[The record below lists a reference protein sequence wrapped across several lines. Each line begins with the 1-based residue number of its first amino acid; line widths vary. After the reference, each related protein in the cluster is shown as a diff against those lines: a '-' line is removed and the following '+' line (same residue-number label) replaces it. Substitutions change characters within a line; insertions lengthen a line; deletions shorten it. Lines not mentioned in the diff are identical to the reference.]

1 MSDIAL
7 LTHAPNDLMV
17 LQSALTQMPEEFPQC
32 IGINLQ
38 ALESDAQMA
47 ELLEHQL
54 ASARI
59 IVLRVLGRLGSVPG
73 FADLVRHAKNQKLHL
88 IAISGTGEP
97 DPELAAAST
106 VSSDVLHQVQAYFQ
120 AGGSVN
126 MTQLL
131 RYLSDHFLLT
141 GFGFEPA
148 VDLPE
153 HGIYHPDLSQD
164 AGIDDWLAL
173 RAPER
178 ASVGIVF
185 YRAHWMSGN
194 TRFIDALIE
203 QLEKRG
209 LNVLP
214 VFTSSLRA
222 GHNDAALGNS
232 SLRCSTSATAPC
244 VALGNCSLHCST
256 SSIRGVVPPASM
268 QSSCIHAVVPIALS
282 YFSGEQGAHIDVLI
296 NTTAFAMGEIT
307 PGGATPAGW
316 SVSVLEQLNVPVLQ
330 AITSGMTQHQWEQS
344 ARGLNPL
351 DAAMNVV
358 LPEFDGRIITV
369 PLSFKTKLSSELIE
383 YEPVPDRVARIAQI
397 ASRFARLKRLDN
409 ADKRIAFVFT
419 NSNSKASQI
428 GNAVGLDAPA
438 SLMRILQAM
447 QATGYNIGKLPESGT
462 ALIHEL
468 IDRCAYDNTYLTSEQ
483 LAHAVGRVSAAQY
496 ATWFDDLPLEMQ
508 QKMTAQWGAAP
519 GEAYLHDGHLAL
531 AGLELG
537 NSFVALQP
545 PRGYGMDPD
554 AIYHQPDLPP
564 THHYYALYRWL
575 RDEWKADAIVHV
587 GKHGTLE
594 WLPGKGVGLSE
605 NCFPDALLAD
615 MPLFYPFIINDPGEG
630 AQTKRRAHAVVVD
643 HLTPPMTTADT
654 YGALAQLT
662 QLVDEY
668 YQVEVL
674 DPAKLPLLQQ
684 QIWDL
689 VKETNLDA
697 DLQARLLHHDHDHD
711 DAHHGHGHHHH
722 DHHDDHE
729 HGEHHHADHHEHHAH
744 HHDHDE
750 HDHDHDDEHDHDCMD
765 VGGKAMHGAIAV
777 DGLPELLTKMAG
789 ADVAHLI
796 EDLDGYLC
804 ELGAAQ
810 IRDGLHILGLAPEN
824 GQLVDMLVSLT
835 RLPNQDVPGLP
846 IEIAKLFGLSMDSLL
861 EYPGRRLDQANVG
874 LEKLAGR
881 PLPTHADVLETI
893 EALCKQLFTEL
904 QAHAYSESAIDPA
917 ISKTFYGSHA
927 ERSSLYTTLSSL
939 PQFAGNHPV
948 GRAVRALAPKART
961 ARPLQPFTA
970 AGMTVSQRHSCI
982 KMSAERGNDESN
994 TAADCNTIKRVLN
1007 FACRELA
1014 PNLARATDEIDNLL
1028 RGLSG
1033 GYVPA
1038 GPSGSPTRGMASI
1051 LPTGRNFYSVD
1062 PRSVPSQSAWRVGW
1076 QLAHEVLSRYVRETG
1091 DYPES
1096 VAISIWGTSAMR
1108 THGDDVAQ
1116 ILALL
1121 GVRPVWQAENRRLT
1135 GVEIIPLDELKR
1147 PRIDVTTR
1155 ISGFFR
1161 DAFPQLIDLIDDAVN
1176 AVIALDEPLSQ
1187 NFVRKHYL
1195 AELGELIGQG
1205 LTEQD
1210 ASSRAAFRI
1219 FGAKPGSYG
1228 AGILPLIQEK
1238 NWQADADFAEAY
1250 VNWGGYAYGR
1260 SQQGNDQRDAFR
1272 TRLSG
1277 VQVALHNQDNREHD
1291 IFDSDDYLQFH
1302 GGMIATI
1309 RALTGT
1315 QPRKY
1320 FGDSHDPSRAQVRD
1334 LKEETLRVFRSR
1346 VVNPKWLDSIRRHGY
1361 KGGLEL
1367 TATVDYLFG
1376 YDATA
1381 QVMDDWMYEQVAETY
1396 AMDPEMQR
1404 FLEEANPWAQNAIAE
1419 RLLEAAGRG
1428 MWAEPK
1434 QQTLDALQALY
1445 LHSETLLEAR
1455 GETPRGV

>member
-1 MSDIAL
+1 MSNIAL

-17 LQSALTQMPEEFPQC
+17 LQSAQAQMPEGFLEV

-38 ALESDAQMA
+38 TLESDAQMT

-54 ASARI
+54 ASANI

-73 FADLVRHAKNQKLHL
+73 FADLVRHAKKQGLHL

-126 MTQLL
+126 MAQLL

-141 GFGFEPA
+141 GVGFEPA

-164 AGIDDWLAL
+164 ADIDDWLAL
-173 RAPER
+173 REPDR

-194 TRFIDALIE
+194 TRFIDALVDA
-203 QLEKRG
+203 LEKRG

-222 GHNDAALGNS
+222 GHSDNAL
-232 SLRCSTSATAPC
+232 
-244 VALGNCSLHCST
+244 
-256 SSIRGVVPPASM
+256 
-268 QSSCIHAVVPIALS
+268 PIALS

-330 AITSGMTQHQWEQS
+330 AITSGMMQHQWEQS
-344 ARGLNPL
+344 ARGLNSL

-369 PLSFKTKLSSELIE
+369 PLSFKAKASGLSNELIE
-383 YEPVPDRVARIAQI
+383 YEPVQDRVVRIAQI
-397 ASRFARLKRLDN
+397 ASRFARLKHLNN

-438 SLMRILQAM
+438 SLIRILKAM
-447 QATGYNIGKLPESGT
+447 QAAGYSIGELPESGT
-462 ALIHEL
+462 ALIHDL
-468 IDRCAYDNTYLTSEQ
+468 IDRCAYDNTYLTTEQ
-483 LAHAVGRVSAAQY
+483 LSHAVGRVSAAKYQ
-496 ATWFDDLPLEMQ
+496 AWFDDLPIGMQ
-508 QKMTAQWGAAP
+508 DKMTAQWGVAP
-519 GEAYLHDGHLAL
+519 GEAYVHDGHISL

-537 NSFVALQP
+537 NSLVALQP

-630 AQTKRRAHAVVVD
+630 AQAKRRAHAVVVD

-711 DAHHGHGHHHH
+711 DDHHGHHHH
-722 DHHDDHE
+722 ADDSHDHDHE
-729 HGEHHHADHHEHHAH
+729 HHCHDQHDQHDQHEHEHDDDHHHDHGEGHCDNHSHHDHAHDEHHHDHNDEHAECHHGH
-744 HHDHDE
+744 HHDHDP
-750 HDHDHDDEHDHDCMD
+750 DHHHQ
-765 VGGKAMHGAIAV
+765 K

-789 ADVAHLI
+789 TDVAHLI

-810 IRDGLHILGLAPEN
+810 IRDGLHILGQAPEN
-824 GQLVDMLVSLT
+824 EQLVDMLVSLT

-861 EYPGRRLDQANVG
+861 EHQGRRLEQANVD

-893 EALCKQLFTEL
+893 EALCKRLFSKL
-904 QAHAYSESAIDPA
+904 QAHDYSESAIDQA
-917 ISKTFYGSHA
+917 ITSIYGSHA
-927 ERSSLYTTLSSL
+927 LR
-939 PQFAGNHPV
+939 GNPV
-948 GRAVRALAPKART
+948 WDAPASRT
-961 ARPLQPFTA
+961 AERFSL
-970 AGMTVSQRHSCI
+970 HSH
-982 KMSAERGNDESN
+982 AERGNDESN
-994 TAADCNTIKRVLN
+994 IAADCNTIKRVLN
-1007 FACRELA
+1007 FACRELV

-1062 PRSVPSQSAWRVGW
+1062 PRSVPSQSAWRVGQ
-1076 QLAHEVLSRYVRETG
+1076 QLAHEVLLRYVRETG

-1121 GVRPVWQAENRRLT
+1121 GVRPVWQHENRRVT
-1135 GVEIIPLDELKR
+1135 GVEVIPLDELKR

-1176 AVIALDEPLSQ
+1176 AVIALDEPLAQ

-1195 AELGELIGQG
+1195 AELGEWIGQG
-1205 LTEQD
+1205 LTED
-1210 ASSRAAFRI
+1210 EASQRAAFRI

-1260 SQQGNDQRDAFR
+1260 EQQGNDQRDAFR

-1404 FLEEANPWAQNAIAE
+1404 FLEQANPWAQNAIAE
-1419 RLLEAAGRG
+1419 RLLEAASRG

-1434 QQTLDALQALY
+1434 QQTLDALQDLY

-1455 GETPRGV
+1455 GETPRGA

>member
-1 MSDIAL
+1 MSDMNTIAL

-17 LQSALTQMPEEFPQC
+17 LQSAQAQMPESFPKVT
-32 IGINLQ
+32 GINLQ

-47 ELLEHQL
+47 ELLKHQL
-54 ASARI
+54 ASAHI

-73 FADLVRHAKNQKLHL
+73 FADLLRLAKNQKLHL

-97 DPELAAAST
+97 DPELASAST
-106 VSSDVLHQVQAYFQ
+106 VSPDVLHQVQTYFQ

-153 HGIYHPDLSQD
+153 HGIYHPDLSED
-164 AGIDDWLAL
+164 ASIDDWLAL
-173 RAPER
+173 RAPDK

-203 QLEKRG
+203 QLEKLG

-222 GHNDAALGNS
+222 GHSENTLPKALG
-232 SLRCSTSATAPC
+232 
-244 VALGNCSLHCST
+244 
-256 SSIRGVVPPASM
+256 
-268 QSSCIHAVVPIALS
+268 

-316 SVSVLEQLNVPVLQ
+316 SVSVLERLNVPVLQ
-330 AITSGMTQHQWEQS
+330 AITSGMMQRQWEQS

-369 PLSFKTKLSSELIE
+369 PLSFKAKASGLSNELVE
-383 YEPVPDRVARIAQI
+383 YQPLPDRVARIADI
-397 ASRFARLKRLDN
+397 ASRFARLKHLNN

-447 QATGYNIGKLPESGT
+447 QTAGYNIGKLPESGT

-496 ATWFDDLPLEMQ
+496 ATWLTDLPVEMQ
-508 QKMTAQWGAAP
+508 QKIIAQWGAAP
-519 GEAYLHDGHLAL
+519 GEAYVHDGHIAL
-531 AGLELG
+531 AGIELG

-575 RDEWKADAIVHV
+575 CDTWKADAIVHV

-630 AQTKRRAHAVVVD
+630 AQAKRRAHAVVVD

-697 DLQARLLHHDHDHD
+697 DLQARLLHHDHDD
-711 DAHHGHGHHHH
+711 DHHHH
-722 DHHDDHE
+722 EHDEHHHDAHE
-729 HGEHHHADHHEHHAH
+729 HCEHHHADHH
-744 HHDHDE
+744 HDHDE
-750 HDHDHDDEHDHDCMD
+750 EHHDHNHAHDDDPNHQ
-765 VGGKAMHGAIAV
+765 K

-824 GQLVDMLVSLT
+824 EQLTDMLVSLT
-835 RLPNQDVPGLP
+835 RLPNQDIPGLP
-846 IEIAKLFGLSMDSLL
+846 SEIARLFGFSMDSLL
-861 EYPGRRLDQANVG
+861 EHQGRRLEQANTG
-874 LEKLAGR
+874 LEQLAGR
-881 PLPTHADVLETI
+881 SLPTHADALETI
-893 EALCKQLFTEL
+893 EALCKQLFCEL
-904 QAHAYSESAIDPA
+904 QAYAYSESAIDPV
-917 ISKTFYGSHA
+917 ISKTFDTRIYGSHA
-927 ERSSLYTTLSSL
+927 L
-939 PQFAGNHPV
+939 
-948 GRAVRALAPKART
+948 
-961 ARPLQPFTA
+961 
-970 AGMTVSQRHSCI
+970 
-982 KMSAERGNDESN
+982 RGNDDF
-994 TAADCNTIKRVLN
+994 TAVKRVLN
-1007 FACRELA
+1007 FACQVLV

-1028 RGLSG
+1028 SGLAG

-1038 GPSGSPTRGMASI
+1038 GPSGSPTRGMAHI

-1062 PRSVPSQSAWRVGW
+1062 PRSVPSQSAWRVGQ
-1076 QLAHEVLSRYVRETG
+1076 QLANEVLSRYVRETG

-1121 GVRPVWQAENRRLT
+1121 GVRPLWQAENRQLT
-1135 GVEIIPLDELKR
+1135 GVEIIPLAELKR

-1176 AVIALDEPLSQ
+1176 AVIVLDEPLSQ

-1195 AELGELIGQG
+1195 AELGDWIGQG
-1205 LTEQD
+1205 LSED
-1210 ASSRAAFRI
+1210 EASQRAAFRI

-1238 NWQADADFAEAY
+1238 NWQTDADFAEAY

-1260 SQQGNDQRDAFR
+1260 SQQGNDQREAFR

-1309 RALTGT
+1309 RALTGQ

-1367 TATVDYLFG
+1367 TATIDYLFG

-1404 FLEEANPWAQNAIAE
+1404 FLEQSNPWAQNAIAE
-1419 RLLEAAGRG
+1419 RLLEAASRG

-1445 LHSETLLEAR
+1445 LDSETQLEAR
-1455 GETPRGV
+1455 GETPRSA

>member
-1 MSDIAL
+1 MFEQQASIAL
-7 LTHAPNDLMV
+7 LTHAPTDLLV
-17 LQSALTQMPEEFPQC
+17 LQSALLQMPEGFPQLTSQV
-32 IGINLQ
+32 LQ
-38 ALESDAQMA
+38 GLVSAEQMVD
-47 ELLEHQL
+47 LLEHQL

-59 IVLRVLGRLGSVPG
+59 IVLRVLGRPGSVPG
-73 FADLVRHAKNQKLHL
+73 FAELVRYSKSHGRHL

-97 DPELAAAST
+97 DAELAAAST
-106 VSSDVLHQVQAYFQ
+106 VAPDVLHQVSSYFQ
-120 AGGSVN
+120 AGGSSN

-141 GFGFEPA
+141 GYGFEPA
-148 VDLPE
+148 SDLPE
-153 HGIYHPDLSQD
+153 HGIYHPDLAQD
-164 AGIDDWLAL
+164 ATIEDWLTL
-173 RAPER
+173 RKPEQ
-178 ASVGIVF
+178 ANIGIVF
-185 YRAHWMSGN
+185 YRAHWLSGN

-203 QLEKRG
+203 QLEKLN

-214 VFTSSLRA
+214 IFTSSLRM
-222 GHNDAALGNS
+222 GNEHGLPTAL
-232 SLRCSTSATAPC
+232 R
-244 VALGNCSLHCST
+244 
-256 SSIRGVVPPASM
+256 
-268 QSSCIHAVVPIALS
+268 
-282 YFSGEQGAHIDVLI
+282 YFYAEHTAHIDVLI
-296 NTTAFAMGEIT
+296 NTTSFAMGEIT
-307 PGGATPAGW
+307 AGETTPAGW

-330 AITSGMTQHQWEQS
+330 AITSGMMLTQWEQS
-344 ARGLNPL
+344 PRGLNPL

-369 PLSFKTKLSSELIE
+369 PLSFKAKASGLAKEAIE
-383 YEPVPDRVARIAQI
+383 YEPLNDRVVRIAQI
-397 ASRFARLKRLDN
+397 ASRFARLKRLSN

-438 SLMRILQAM
+438 SLMHILQAL
-447 QATGYNIGKLPESGT
+447 QADGYAVDTLPESGT

-468 IDRCAYDNTYLTSEQ
+468 IDRCGYDNTYLTSEQ
-483 LAHAVGRVSAAQY
+483 LAQAVGLVSSAQY
-496 ATWFDDLPLEMQ
+496 ESWFADLPLELQ
-508 QKMTAQWGAAP
+508 QKMIAQWGAAP
-519 GEAYLHDGHLAL
+519 GEAYVHDGQLSL
-531 AGLELG
+531 AGLEFG
-537 NSFVALQP
+537 NTFVALQP

-575 RDEWKADAIVHV
+575 RDDWKADAIVHV

-605 NCFPDALLAD
+605 QCFPDALLSD

-630 AQTKRRAHAVVVD
+630 AQAKRRGHAVVID

-689 VKETNLDA
+689 VKQTNLDA
-697 DLQARLLHHDHDHD
+697 DLQARLIHHDHDHD
-711 DAHHGHGHHHH
+711 HEHEHEHEHNHEHHEHHHCHHGH
-722 DHHDDHE
+722 DH
-729 HGEHHHADHHEHHAH
+729 DHHEH
-744 HHDHDE
+744 E
-750 HDHDHDDEHDHDCMD
+750 HNHEEE
-765 VGGKAMHGAIAV
+765 
-777 DGLPELLTKMAG
+777 LPEALTKMAG
-789 ADVAHLI
+789 SDVAHLI

-810 IRDGLHILGLAPEN
+810 IRDGLHILGQAPKNE
-824 GQLVDMLVSLT
+824 QLTDMLVSLT
-835 RLPNQDVPGLP
+835 RLPNQTIPGLP
-846 IEIAKLFGLSMDSLL
+846 IEVARLFNLEMNDLL
-861 EYPGRRLDQANVG
+861 DHPGRRLVVANVE
-874 LEKLAGR
+874 LESLAGR
-881 PLPTHADVLETI
+881 ALATHADALETI
-893 EALCKQLFTEL
+893 EVLCKRLFTEL
-904 QAHAYSESAIDPA
+904 QIHDYAESAIESV
-917 ISKTFYGSHA
+917 IC
-927 ERSSLYTTLSSL
+927 EI
-939 PQFAGNHPV
+939 V
-948 GRAVRALAPKART
+948 GLRLAPNPTYET
-961 ARPLQPFTA
+961 ANY
-970 AGMTVSQRHSCI
+970 S
-982 KMSAERGNDESN
+982 
-994 TAADCNTIKRVLN
+994 TIKQILS
-1007 FACRELA
+1007 FACRDLV
-1014 PNLARATDEIDNLL
+1014 PNLARATDEIDHLL
-1028 RGLSG
+1028 LGLAG

-1038 GPSGSPTRGMASI
+1038 GPSGSPTRGMAHI

-1062 PRSVPSQSAWRVGW
+1062 PRSVPSQSAWRVGQ
-1076 QLAHEVLSRYVRETG
+1076 QLAHEVLSRYVRET
-1091 DYPES
+1091 DAYPES

-1121 GVRPVWQAENRRLT
+1121 GVRPVWQVENRQVS
-1135 GVEIIPLDELKR
+1135 GVEIIPLEELKR

-1176 AVIALDEPLSQ
+1176 AVIILDEPLTQ

-1195 AELGELIGQG
+1195 AELGNWIGKG
-1205 LTEQD
+1205 LTEKEAQ
-1210 ASSRAAFRI
+1210 SRAAFRI

-1238 NWQADADFAEAY
+1238 NWQTDADFAEAY

-1260 SQQGNDQRDAFR
+1260 SETGKDEREAFR

-1309 RALTGT
+1309 RALTGQ

-1381 QVMDDWMYEQVAETY
+1381 QVMDDWMYEQIAETY
-1396 AMDPEMQR
+1396 ALDATMQQ
-1404 FLEEANPWAQNAIAE
+1404 FLQEANPWAQNAISE
-1419 RLLEAAGRG
+1419 RLLEAASRG

-1434 QQTLDALQALY
+1434 PETLDALQTLF
-1445 LHSETLLEAR
+1445 LHSESLLEER
-1455 GETPRGV
+1455 GETPRGA

>member
-1 MSDIAL
+1 MDAPIAL
-7 LTHAPNDLMV
+7 LTHTPNDLMV
-17 LQSALTQMPEEFPQC
+17 LHSALAQMPAGFSQVS
-32 IGINLQ
+32 GINLQ
-38 ALESDAQMA
+38 ALENEAQMA
-47 ELLEHQL
+47 DLLAHQL
-54 ASARI
+54 AAARI
-59 IVLRVLGRLGSVPG
+59 VVLRVLGRLGSVPG
-73 FADLVRHAKNQKLHL
+73 FADLVRHAQSQGRHL

-106 VSSDVLHQVQAYFQ
+106 VASDVLHQVQTYFQ

-126 MTQLL
+126 LAQLL

-148 VDLPE
+148 LALPE
-153 HGIYHPDLSQD
+153 HGIYHPDLPQGAD
-164 AGIDDWLAL
+164 IGDWLAQ
-173 RAPER
+173 RVAQRPS
-178 ASVGIVF
+178 AGIVF

-194 TRFIDALIE
+194 TRFVDALISA
-203 QLEKRG
+203 LEKRG
-209 LNVLP
+209 MNVLP

-222 GHNDAALGNS
+222 GAAAD
-232 SLRCSTSATAPC
+232 SLPTA
-244 VALGNCSLHCST
+244 L
-256 SSIRGVVPPASM
+256 R
-268 QSSCIHAVVPIALS
+268 

-307 PGGATPAGW
+307 PGGTTPAGW
-316 SVSVLEQLNVPVLQ
+316 SVAALERLNVPVLQ
-330 AITSGMTQHQWEQS
+330 AMTSGMMQRQWAQS

-369 PLSFKTKLSSELIE
+369 PVSFKARAISGSSGLPNELIE
-383 YEPVPDRVARIAQI
+383 YEPLPDRVSRVAGIA
-397 ASRFARLKRLDN
+397 ARFARLKHTPN
-409 ADKRIAFVFT
+409 ADKRVAFVFT

-438 SLMRILQAM
+438 SLMHILHAMRSAGYRIDH
-447 QATGYNIGKLPESGT
+447 LPQSGT

-468 IDRCAYDNTYLTSEQ
+468 IDRCAYDNTYLTTEQ
-483 LAHAVGRVSAAQY
+483 MTRTAGRVSAAQY
-496 ATWFDDLPLEMQ
+496 ATWFADLPLEMRE
-508 QKMTAQWGAAP
+508 KMTAQWGPPP
-519 GEAYLHDGHLAL
+519 GVAYVHDDHLAL
-531 AGLELG
+531 AGIELG
-537 NSFVALQP
+537 NAFVALQP

-575 RDEWKADAIVHV
+575 RDEWQADAIVHV

-615 MPLFYPFIINDPGEG
+615 VPLFYPFIINDPGEG
-630 AQTKRRAHAVVVD
+630 AQAKRRGHAVVVD
-643 HLTPPMTTADT
+643 HLTPPMTSADT

-684 QIWDL
+684 QIWEL

-697 DLQARLLHHDHDHD
+697 DLQVRLLYHDHDHD
-711 DAHHGHGHHHH
+711 HDHPHDHQHGH
-722 DHHDDHE
+722 DHP
-729 HGEHHHADHHEHHAH
+729 
-744 HHDHDE
+744 HDE
-750 HDHDHDDEHDHDCMD
+750 NAELPAALTNM
-765 VGGKAMHGAIAV
+765 GGS
-777 DGLPELLTKMAG
+777 
-789 ADVAHLI
+789 DVAHLI

-810 IRDGLHILGLAPEN
+810 IRDGLHILGQPPSGEP
-824 GQLVDMLVSLT
+824 LVDMLLSLT
-835 RLPNQDVPGLP
+835 RLPNQLVPGLQ
-846 IEIAKLFGLSMDSLL
+846 EEVARLFGLSLSLL
-861 EYPGRRLDQANVG
+861 LEHKGRRLNVTPSLQRLSG
-874 LEKLAGR
+874 RAVVTRADALEA
-881 PLPTHADVLETI
+881 I
-893 EALCKQLFTEL
+893 EALSRKLFVEL
-904 QAHAYSESAIDPA
+904 QARDYLVASI
-917 ISKTFYGSHA
+917 A
-927 ERSSLYTTLSSL
+927 EVLAQVFSGIAAENNL
-939 PQFAGNHPV
+939 P
-948 GRAVRALAPKART
+948 L
-961 ARPLQPFTA
+961 LQPALRQASGLLLKPQRKKESSGRPVQAHA
-970 AGMTVSQRHSCI
+970 APQTP
-982 KMSAERGNDESN
+982 AN
-994 TAADCNTIKRVLN
+994 TEEQYAALRQVLD
-1007 FACRELA
+1007 FACRELV
-1014 PNLARATDEIDNLL
+1014 PNLARASDEIDNLL
-1028 RGLSG
+1028 LGLAG

-1038 GPSGSPTRGMASI
+1038 GPSGSPTRGMAHI

-1062 PRSVPSQSAWRVGW
+1062 PRSVPSQSAWRVGQ
-1076 QLAHEVLSRYVRETG
+1076 QLAHEVLTRYVRETG

-1096 VAISIWGTSAMR
+1096 VAISVWGTSAMR

-1121 GVRPVWQAENRRLT
+1121 GVRPIWRPENRQLT
-1135 GVEIIPLDELKR
+1135 GVEVIPLAELKR

-1161 DAFPQLIDLIDDAVN
+1161 DAFPQLIDLIDDAVQ
-1176 AVIALDEPLSQ
+1176 AVIVLDEPLTQ

-1195 AELGELIGQG
+1195 AELGEWVGKG
-1205 LTEQD
+1205 LPEE
-1210 ASSRAAFRI
+1210 AAARRAGYRI

-1250 VNWGGYAYGR
+1250 VNWGGYAYARGA
-1260 SQQGNDQRDAFR
+1260 QGCDERDAFR

-1309 RALTGT
+1309 RALTGR
-1315 QPRKY
+1315 QPRHY
-1320 FGDSHDPSRAQVRD
+1320 FGDSHDPARAQVRD

-1346 VVNPKWLDSIRRHGY
+1346 VVNPKWLASIQRHGY

-1381 QVMDDWMYEQVAETY
+1381 QVMDDWMYEQVASTY

-1419 RLLEAAGRG
+1419 RLLEAASRG
-1428 MWAEPK
+1428 MWAEPR
-1434 QQTLDALQALY
+1434 QQTLEALQALY
-1445 LHSETLLEAR
+1445 LRSETLLEAR
-1455 GETPRGV
+1455 GETPRSA

>member
-1 MSDIAL
+1 MPDMNKPIAL

-17 LQSALTQMPEEFPQC
+17 LQSALAQMSEGFPQVT
-32 IGINLQ
+32 GINLQ
-38 ALESDAQMA
+38 ALENDAQMA

-54 ASARI
+54 ASANI

-73 FADLVRHAKNQKLHL
+73 FADLLRQAKSQGRHL

-106 VSSDVLHQVQAYFQ
+106 VSPAVLHQVQAYFQ

-126 MTQLL
+126 MAQLL

-164 AGIDDWLAL
+164 ANIDDWLAL
-173 RAPER
+173 REPHR
-178 ASVGIVF
+178 GSVGIVF

-194 TRFIDALIE
+194 TRFIDALVDA
-203 QLEKRG
+203 LEKRD

-222 GHNDAALGNS
+222 GHCDDALPSAL
-232 SLRCSTSATAPC
+232 
-244 VALGNCSLHCST
+244 
-256 SSIRGVVPPASM
+256 
-268 QSSCIHAVVPIALS
+268 Q
-282 YFSGEQGAHIDVLI
+282 YFSSNQGAHIDVLI

-330 AITSGMTQHQWEQS
+330 AITSGMMHHQWEQS

-369 PLSFKTKLSSELIE
+369 PLSFKAKASGLSNELIE
-383 YEPVPDRVARIAQI
+383 YEPVQDRVARIAQI
-397 ASRFARLKRLDN
+397 ATRFTKLKRLDN

-447 QATGYNIGKLPESGT
+447 QADGYNIGKLPESGT

-496 ATWFDDLPLEMQ
+496 ATWFDDLPVEMQ
-508 QKMTAQWGAAP
+508 KKMTAQWGTAP
-519 GEAYLHDGHLAL
+519 GEAYVHDGHISL

-537 NSFVALQP
+537 NNFVALQP

-630 AQTKRRAHAVVVD
+630 AQAKRRAHAVVVD

-711 DAHHGHGHHHH
+711 DDHHHH
-722 DHHDDHE
+722 AHHHNRDDEHE
-729 HGEHHHADHHEHHAH
+729 HGEEHHHADHHDHHHDDDDHHHRH
-744 HHDHDE
+744 HHDHDD
-750 HDHDHDDEHDHDCMD
+750 DHHHQE
-765 VGGKAMHGAIAV
+765 

-824 GQLVDMLVSLT
+824 EQLIDMLVSLT
-835 RLPNQDVPGLP
+835 RLPNQDIPGLP
-846 IEIAKLFGLSMDSLL
+846 IEIARLFGLSMDSLL
-861 EYPGRRLDQANVG
+861 EHQGRRLEQAIPE

-893 EALCKQLFTEL
+893 EVLCKRLFTEL
-904 QAHAYSESAIDPA
+904 QAHAYSESTIDTV
-917 ISKTFYGSHA
+917 ISKTFGVQAKPAS
-927 ERSSLYTTLSSL
+927 
-939 PQFAGNHPV
+939 AGEACTP
-948 GRAVRALAPKART
+948 
-961 ARPLQPFTA
+961 
-970 AGMTVSQRHSCI
+970 
-982 KMSAERGNDESN
+982 
-994 TAADCNTIKRVLN
+994 ADSTGDYNSIRRVLN

-1028 RGLSG
+1028 SGLSG

-1038 GPSGSPTRGMASI
+1038 GPSGSPTRGMAHI

-1062 PRSVPSQSAWRVGW
+1062 PRSVPSQSAWRVGQ

-1135 GVEIIPLDELKR
+1135 GVEVIPLDELKR

-1176 AVIALDEPLSQ
+1176 AVIALDEPLSK

-1195 AELGELIGQG
+1195 AELGEWIGQG
-1205 LTEQD
+1205 LTED
-1210 ASSRAAFRI
+1210 EASQRAAFRI

-1250 VNWGGYAYGR
+1250 VNWGGYAYSR
-1260 SQQGNDQRDAFR
+1260 SQQGKDQRDAFR

-1309 RALTGT
+1309 RALTGS

-1404 FLEEANPWAQNAIAE
+1404 FLEDANPWAQNAIAE
-1419 RLLEAAGRG
+1419 RLLEAASRG
-1428 MWAEPK
+1428 MWAEPQ

-1455 GETPRGV
+1455 GETPRGA

>member
-1 MSDIAL
+1 MSNIAL

-17 LQSALTQMPEEFPQC
+17 LQSALAQTPESFPEVT
-32 IGINLQ
+32 GINLQ
-38 ALESDAQMA
+38 ALENDAQMA
-47 ELLEHQL
+47 ELLQHQL
-54 ASARI
+54 ASANI

-73 FADLVRHAKNQKLHL
+73 FADLLRHAKNQGRHL

-126 MTQLL
+126 MAQLL

-148 VDLPE
+148 IDLPE

-173 RAPER
+173 RAQDQ

-222 GHNDAALGNS
+222 GRIGSLPIATLPPSLAVGHNDDALPTA
-232 SLRCSTSATAPC
+232 LR
-244 VALGNCSLHCST
+244 
-256 SSIRGVVPPASM
+256 
-268 QSSCIHAVVPIALS
+268 

-307 PGGATPAGW
+307 AGGATPAGW

-330 AITSGMTQHQWEQS
+330 AIASGMMRQQWEQS

-369 PLSFKTKLSSELIE
+369 PLSFKTKVSSELVE
-383 YEPVPDRVARIAQI
+383 YEPVQDRVVRIAQI
-397 ASRFARLKRLDN
+397 ASRFARLKHLNN

-447 QATGYNIGKLPESGT
+447 QAAGYNIGDLPKSGT
-462 ALIHEL
+462 ALIHDL
-468 IDRCAYDNTYLTSEQ
+468 IDRCAYDNTYLTTEQ
-483 LAHAVGRVSAAQY
+483 LANAVGRVSAAQY
-496 ATWFDDLPLEMQ
+496 QAWFDDLPVEMQ
-508 QKMTAQWGAAP
+508 DKMTAQWGAAP
-519 GEAYLHDGHLAL
+519 GEAYFHNDHLVL

-605 NCFPDALLAD
+605 NCFPDALLGD

-630 AQTKRRAHAVVVD
+630 AQAKRRAHAVVVD

-711 DAHHGHGHHHH
+711 DDHHGHHHH
-722 DHHDDHE
+722 DH
-729 HGEHHHADHHEHHAH
+729 GHHHADRHDHDHHEHAHHSHDHH
-744 HHDHDE
+744 HHDHGHDE
-750 HDHDHDDEHDHDCMD
+750 HHPDHDHDHDDNHQGDHHDHDD
-765 VGGKAMHGAIAV
+765 HQ

-810 IRDGLHILGLAPEN
+810 IRDGLHILGQAPEN
-824 GQLVDMLVSLT
+824 EQLVDMLVSLT
-835 RLPNQDVPGLP
+835 RLPNQDIPGLP
-846 IEIAKLFGLSMDSLL
+846 IEIARLFGLNMDSLL
-861 EYPGRRLDQANVG
+861 EHQGRRLEQANTE

-881 PLPTHADVLETI
+881 PLPTHADILETI
-893 EALCKQLFTEL
+893 EALCKRLFSEL
-904 QAHAYSESAIDPA
+904 QAHAYAESTIDLA
-917 ISKTFYGSHA
+917 ISKIFDSGTKPSPEGEGWVRGNRESKEADFSLHSHA
-927 ERSSLYTTLSSL
+927 EH
-939 PQFAGNHPV
+939 GNEEI
-948 GRAVRALAPKART
+948 G
-961 ARPLQPFTA
+961 
-970 AGMTVSQRHSCI
+970 
-982 KMSAERGNDESN
+982 N
-994 TAADCNTIKRVLN
+994 TAAIKRTLN
-1007 FACRELA
+1007 YACRELA

-1028 RGLSG
+1028 RCLSG

-1062 PRSVPSQSAWRVGW
+1062 PRSVPSQSAWRVGQ
-1076 QLAHEVLSRYVRETG
+1076 QLANEVLSRYARETG

-1121 GVRPVWQAENRRLT
+1121 GVRPVWQHENRRLT
-1135 GVEIIPLDELKR
+1135 GVEVIPLDELKR

-1195 AELGELIGQG
+1195 AELGEWIGKG
-1205 LTEQD
+1205 LSED
-1210 ASSRAAFRI
+1210 EASQRSAFRI

-1309 RALTGT
+1309 RALTGQ

-1404 FLEEANPWAQNAIAE
+1404 FLQEANPWAQNAIAE
-1419 RLLEAAGRG
+1419 RLLEAASRG

-1445 LHSETLLEAR
+1445 LNSETLLEAR
-1455 GETPRGV
+1455 GETPRGG

>member
-1 MSDIAL
+1 MNAPIAL

-17 LQSALTQMPEEFPQC
+17 LQSAQAQMPESFPKAT
-32 IGINLQ
+32 GINLQ

-47 ELLEHQL
+47 ELLKHQL
-54 ASARI
+54 APARI

-73 FADLVRHAKNQKLHL
+73 FADLLRHTKNQAQHL

-106 VSSDVLHQVQAYFQ
+106 VSPDVLHQVQAYFQ

-126 MTQLL
+126 MAQLL

-173 RAPER
+173 RTPDK
-178 ASVGIVF
+178 ASIGIVF

-194 TRFIDALIE
+194 TRFIDALVYE
-203 QLEKRG
+203 LEKRG

-222 GHNDAALGNS
+222 GRIGSLGNC
-232 SLRCSTSATAPC
+232 SLRCST
-244 VALGNCSLHCST
+244 
-256 SSIRGVVPPASM
+256 
-268 QSSCIHAVVPIALS
+268 SCIHAVVPIATLLTSMDGGNAEDCQEQSRPPSLAVGHSDDALPIALS
-282 YFSGEQGAHIDVLI
+282 YFNGEQGAHIDVLI

-307 PGGATPAGW
+307 LGGATPAGW
-316 SVSVLEQLNVPVLQ
+316 SVSVLERLNVPVLQ
-330 AITSGMTQHQWEQS
+330 AITSGMMQQQWEQS

-369 PLSFKTKLSSELIE
+369 PLSFKAKASGLSNELVE
-383 YEPVPDRVARIAQI
+383 YQPLPDRVARIAGI
-397 ASRFARLKRLDN
+397 ASRFARLKHLNN

-438 SLMRILQAM
+438 SLIRILQAM
-447 QATGYNIGKLPESGT
+447 QAAGYNIGKLPESGT
-462 ALIHEL
+462 ALIHQL
-468 IDRCAYDNTYLTSEQ
+468 IDRCAYDNTYLTTEQ
-483 LAHAVGRVSAAQY
+483 LAHAVGRVPAAQY
-496 ATWFDDLPLEMQ
+496 QTWFDDLPLEMQ
-508 QKMTAQWGAAP
+508 QKMTTQWGAAP
-519 GEAYLHDGHLAL
+519 GEAYVHDDHIAL

-630 AQTKRRAHAVVVD
+630 AQAKRRAHAVIVD

-674 DPAKLPLLQQ
+674 DPTKLPLLQQ

-689 VKETNLDA
+689 VKETNLDT

-711 DAHHGHGHHHH
+711 DDHHHAHEHEEHHHGHH
-722 DHHDDHE
+722 
-729 HGEHHHADHHEHHAH
+729 
-744 HHDHDE
+744 HDE
-750 HDHDHDDEHDHDCMD
+750 HDHDHHEHEHHGHDHCHHEHDGHDHGHQVDEHDDE
-765 VGGKAMHGAIAV
+765 

-810 IRDGLHILGLAPEN
+810 IRDGLHILGLAPESE
-824 GQLVDMLVSLT
+824 QRVDMLVSLT
-835 RLPNQDVPGLP
+835 RLPNQDIPGLP
-846 IEIAKLFGLSMDSLL
+846 IEIARLFGLSMDSLL
-861 EYPGRRLDQANVG
+861 ERQGRRLDQAIPE

-881 PLPTHADVLETI
+881 SLPTHADVLETI
-893 EALCKQLFTEL
+893 EALCKRLFSEL
-904 QAHAYSESAIDPA
+904 QAHSYAESAIDQA
-917 ISKTFYGSHA
+917 ISKTFDTSIYGSHA
-927 ERSSLYTTLSSL
+927 ER
-939 PQFAGNHPV
+939 GNDDFT
-948 GRAVRALAPKART
+948 AVR
-961 ARPLQPFTA
+961 
-970 AGMTVSQRHSCI
+970 
-982 KMSAERGNDESN
+982 
-994 TAADCNTIKRVLN
+994 RVLN
-1007 FACRELA
+1007 FACQELV

-1028 RGLSG
+1028 SGLSG

-1038 GPSGSPTRGMASI
+1038 GPSGSPTRGMAHI

-1062 PRSVPSQSAWRVGW
+1062 PRSVPSQSAWRVGQ

-1121 GVRPVWQAENRRLT
+1121 GVRPVWQTENRRLT
-1135 GVEIIPLDELKR
+1135 GVEVIPLDELKR

-1176 AVIALDEPLSQ
+1176 AVITLDEPLSQ

-1195 AELGELIGQG
+1195 AELGEWIGQG
-1205 LTEQD
+1205 LTED
-1210 ASSRAAFRI
+1210 EASQRAALRI

-1250 VNWGGYAYGR
+1250 VNWGGYAYSR

-1309 RALTGT
+1309 RALTGQ

-1404 FLEEANPWAQNAIAE
+1404 FLEQANPWAQNAIAE

-1428 MWAEPK
+1428 MWAEPQ

-1455 GETPRGV
+1455 GETPRGA